1 VTRQIFSA
9 RAPEG
14 CLFFCADWGVKILMK
29 SALFEPKI
37 LKFEKKCGFWYKIA
51 VFGTRKNW

>member
-1 VTRQIFSA
+1 MS
-9 RAPEG
+9 
-14 CLFFCADWGVKILMK
+14 LFCADWGVKILMK

-51 VFGTRKNW
+51 FFGTRKNW